1 MYNVTDPNE
10 AIEFWH
16 KEFLKIYDKHAPLY
30 TKRIR
35 HYNKPE
41 WLDKELQEAIKTRD
55 YLKKKGL
62 EGDFRK
68 QRNIV
73 TGLKRKK
80 MQQYFNKLIECS
92 KNSKQ
97 IWNAINKLTNKH
109 KLTQNTINISPQT
122 LNLHFS
128 TVADRVISSDKS
140 RNNDLEKLREFCDQT
155 SVYTPFKI
163 SHMHIPGVYK
173 ALNQLKQKQYQGIR

>member
-1 MYNVTDPNE
+1 M
-10 AIEFWH
+10 
-16 KEFLKIYDKHAPLY
+16 Y

-97 IWNAINKLTNKH
+97 IWNAVNKLTNKH
-109 KLTQNTINISPQT
+109 KQTQNNIIISPQT

-128 TVADRVISSDKS
+128 TVADRVI
-140 RNNDLEKLREFCDQT
+140 
-155 SVYTPFKI
+155 
-163 SHMHIPGVYK
+163 
-173 ALNQLKQKQYQGIR
+173 YQINHGTTT